1 LREPNSLSRGPT
13 IVVVRAVADPQV
25 EIVGEM
31 KKTGTRITSFDV
43 AALAGVSQSVVSR
56 AFKPGTSIA
65 AATRTKVIEAAQ
77 KLNYVPNSI
86 ASSLTTNR
94 SNIVAI
100 VLGNLD
106 NPFYVEVFKEFSQRL
121 QDRGRQVLSFTL
133 PATGDTDDAIRQVL
147 RYQVDGLILTSA
159 QLSTRMISLCH
170 DRGIRVALFN
180 RYIPMSDIPS
190 VRCDNVGGARLMAEH
205 LLAAGAKTFAMITGD
220 SKGTTSQ
227 DRARGFVERL
237 LEAGVR
243 RADILSFPGYASY
256 VGGVAATRQLVEET
270 GGRLPDAIFGINDAM
285 AMAAMDELR
294 FTYGKR
300 IPDDV
305 MVAGFDG
312 IPDGGR
318 AAYRLTT
325 VRQPVVE
332 MVTETLR
339 ALGIDE
345 LTPGDGPREP
355 ERPLAAELI
364 WRDTIR
370 SPKGGR

>member
-1 LREPNSLSRGPT
+1 
-13 IVVVRAVADPQV
+13 
-25 EIVGEM
+25 
-31 KKTGTRITSFDV
+31 
-43 AALAGVSQSVVSR
+43 
-56 AFKPGTSIA
+56 
-65 AATRTKVIEAAQ
+65 
-77 KLNYVPNSI
+77 
-86 ASSLTTNR
+86 
-94 SNIVAI
+94 
-100 VLGNLD
+100 
-106 NPFYVEVFKEFSQRL
+106 
-121 QDRGRQVLSFTL
+121 
-133 PATGDTDDAIRQVL
+133 
-147 RYQVDGLILTSA
+147 
-159 QLSTRMISLCH
+159 
-170 DRGIRVALFN
+170 
-180 RYIPMSDIPS
+180 
-190 VRCDNVGGARLMAEH
+190 
-205 LLAAGAKTFAMITGD
+205 
-220 SKGTTSQ
+220 
-227 DRARGFVERL
+227 
-237 LEAGVR
+237 
-243 RADILSFPGYASY
+243 
-256 VGGVAATRQLVEET
+256 
-270 GGRLPDAIFGINDAM
+270 M